1 MESFLMTLRIFS
13 FLSTVAIIIVLYAN
27 IQPFLLRYT
36 PWMTLWYF
44 ILILAMIGLTG
55 MGLVHK
61 FVLPFIKSTQDKEAG
76 DRLERIE
83 KMLIELT
90 KKENK

>member
-1 MESFLMTLRIFS
+1 MTLRIFS

-44 ILILAMIGLTG
+44 ILILAVIGLTG

-61 FVLPFIKSTQDKEAG
+61 FVMPLVKAVQGKEDE
-76 DRLERIE
+76 DRLSRIE
-83 KMLIELT
+83 KLLVELVNNR
-90 KKENK
+90 KADK